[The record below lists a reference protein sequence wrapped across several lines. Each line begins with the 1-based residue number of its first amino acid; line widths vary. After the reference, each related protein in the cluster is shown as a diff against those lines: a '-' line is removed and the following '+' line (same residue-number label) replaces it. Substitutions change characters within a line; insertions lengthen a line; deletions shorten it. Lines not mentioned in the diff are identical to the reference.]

1 MNEHDK
7 KSLAKIISRLDNDKE
22 NGFDEG
28 FLIDG
33 DHYFNATE
41 ELLRIIRIRA
51 DHRVHVDVIGE
62 EITKLRKLLNR
73 SYEMISKLMPGIG
86 GLVIDIGELNSLMIA
101 IKLAKDNPPPE
112 TPVKHGRIFGGT

>member
-1 MNEHDK
+1 MDLK
-7 KSLAKIISRLDNDKE
+7 KPTLHEGKFAGTDG
-22 NGFDEG
+22 NGT
-28 FLIDG
+28 
-33 DHYFNATE
+33 DHYGPDYYLVSEVDAYITAQKNH
-41 ELLRIIRIRA
+41 RI
-51 DHRVHVDVIGE
+51 HVDIVGE
-62 EITKLRKLLNR
+62 EINKLRRLLNR